1 VHCEDLLIDNGGDRQ
16 AIEAV
21 GKGLPQPDVIS
32 PLAFVVEA
40 VDTVDASTLMVPT
53 KKKEVLGVLNLI
65 GEEEADSLEG
75 LLTAVDIIAKEEVVG
90 FWGKAAVLEQA
101 EEVVVLAMDVAAD
114 LEVGQSWMVTSQTE
128 QCIHSDRRFQLEEH
142 GL

>member
-1 VHCEDLLIDNGGDRQ
+1 MHSEDLLVNDGRNRQ
-16 AIEAV
+16 AVEAV

-40 VDTVDASTLMVPT
+40 VDAVDASTLVVAT